1 MTNST
6 SKFAAVV
13 FDFDGT
19 LAHQE
24 IDFQRMRADVTA
36 VLHRYEVQAPAIL
49 RLHILEMIDA
59 AMDHVR
65 VRALDPDTLRTEAYA
80 AIEQVETEAA
90 QYARPIPGTR
100 ALLRELR
107 ERGLALG
114 VVTRNS
120 HKAVLTVFADIET
133 VCDVVLAR
141 EAVRNVKPHPEH
153 LATCLN
159 HLAVPPDQAL
169 MVGDHPIDIEA
180 GQRHGMTTV
189 GVLTGNGSAEA
200 LREAGADFILND
212 VTEVLTLLGSVD

>member
-36 VLHRYEVQAPAIL
+36 VLRRYEVQAPEIL

-59 AMDHVR
+59 AMEHVR
-65 VRALDPDTLRTEAYA
+65 VRGVDPDALRAEAYA
-80 AIEQVETEAA
+80 AIERVEAEAA
-90 QYARPIPGTR
+90 RYAQPLPGAR
-100 ALLRELR
+100 AMLRELR
-107 ERGLALG
+107 ARGLSLG

-120 HKAVLTVFADIET
+120 HKAVITVFADIEA

-159 HLAVPPDQAL
+159 HLAVPPQRAL

-180 GQRHGMTTV
+180 GQHHGMTTV

-212 VTEVLTLLGSVD
+212 ATEILTLLV

>member
-1 MTNST
+1 LENNT
-6 SKFAAVV
+6 SEIAAVV

-19 LAHQE
+19 LARQE

-36 VLHRYEVQAPAIL
+36 VLHRYEVQAPEIL

-59 AMDHVR
+59 AMDHMQARGVD
-65 VRALDPDTLRTEAYA
+65 AATLRTEAYA
-80 AIEQVETEAA
+80 AIERVEFEAA
-90 QYARPIPGTR
+90 RYARPIPGVREMLGKLR
-100 ALLRELR
+100 A
-107 ERGLALG
+107 RGIRLG

-120 HKAVLTVFADIET
+120 HRAVLTVFDDIEA

-153 LATCLN
+153 LATCLA
-159 HLAVPPDQAL
+159 HLGVPSERAM

-180 GQRHGMTTV
+180 GQRHDMTTV

-200 LREAGADFILND
+200 LREAGADFVLKDATEILK
-212 VTEVLTLLGSVD
+212 LI

>member
-1 MTNST
+1 MDGTP
-6 SKFAAVV
+6 KIAAVV

-24 IDFQRMRADVTA
+24 IDFQRMRADVTE
-36 VLHRYEVQAPAIL
+36 VLHRYAVQAPEIL

-59 AMDHVR
+59 AMDYVR
-65 VRALDPDTLRTEAYA
+65 GRGVDPSALRAEAYA
-80 AIEQVETEAA
+80 AIERIESEAA
-90 QYARPIPGTR
+90 RYARPIPG
-100 ALLRELR
+100 ARELLHALR
-107 ERGLALG
+107 ARGLALG

-120 HKAVLTVFADIET
+120 HKAILTVFADLET

-153 LATCLN
+153 LATCLEY
-159 HLAVPPDQAL
+159 LAVPSERAL

-180 GQRHGMTTV
+180 GRRHGMTTV

-200 LREAGADFILND
+200 LRAAGADFILKD
-212 VTEVLTLLGSVD
+212 ATEIMMLL